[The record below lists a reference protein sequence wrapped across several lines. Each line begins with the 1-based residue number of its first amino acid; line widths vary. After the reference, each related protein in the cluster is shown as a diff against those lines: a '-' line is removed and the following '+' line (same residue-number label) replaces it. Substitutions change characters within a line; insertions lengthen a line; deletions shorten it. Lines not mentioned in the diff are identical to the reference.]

1 MSIQS
6 ALNTS
11 ITGLRSTQLGID
23 LVARNIA
30 NADTAGYTV
39 KNQNPIAQYTDGQV
53 SGVNPGLIQRQVDTF
68 IQQQLRTEIGIGAQV
83 DIKAEFL
90 TRIDQLL
97 GRPGDANALDTV
109 LNDFGTSLQGLIS
122 TPDQFLTRSEVITD
136 ATTLAN
142 QLNRISNDI
151 QDLRQQTEVALSDA
165 VEEANVAL
173 QSIARLNQEIQV
185 VFDSA
190 PGVADL
196 QDERDR
202 FIDQLSQ
209 LMDIRV
215 SPGERGA
222 VRVFTGGGNLLVDS
236 QAVDLVFDAR
246 SGIDANAQFSL
257 DDDERG
263 VGTVFLSSLGGTPLD
278 LFRQGVI
285 NSGTIAGYRELRDET
300 LVQAQ
305 AQLDELA
312 HGLALAL
319 SGKTNEG
326 TAVTS
331 GAQTGFDLDVAG
343 LLAGNEISVTYT
355 PTPPGSPRTVTFI
368 PVDDPGTLPL
378 TDAAT
383 NNPNDT
389 VVGIDFSSGLA
400 SAVSQINAALG
411 PNVSVS
417 SPSTDVIRILDDGA
431 ANTVEINAV
440 SAFVTP
446 SALQDNGT
454 QLALF
459 QDLDGTFKTYSNSL
473 DGDGQKIG
481 FAARISVNQQIV
493 DDNSLL
499 VQFETSPL
507 TGSGDP
513 ARPQDLFNRFS
524 QQAITFS
531 PATGIGASSTP
542 FSGTIQNFAQRLVNF
557 QGQQSEVALREQ
569 SAQTVVIDSLQTRFD
584 DETKVDVDVE
594 LSRLL
599 TLQNAYAAN
608 ARVMSVAKELLD
620 ILTRI

>member
-1 MSIQS
+1 MSISS
-6 ALNTS
+6 ALNTA
-11 ITGLRSTQLGID
+11 ITGLRSTQVGID

-30 NADTAGYTV
+30 NADTDGYTV
-39 KNQNPIAQYTDGQV
+39 KSQNPIAQYTSGQV
-53 SGVNPGLIQRQVDTF
+53 SGVNPGQIQRQVDSF

-83 DIKAEFL
+83 DVKAEFL

-97 GRPGDANALDTV
+97 GRPGDANALDTI
-109 LNDFGTSLQGLIS
+109 LNEFGTSLQGLIS
-122 TPDQFLTRSEVITD
+122 TPDQFLTRSEVVSD

-142 QLNRISNDI
+142 QLNRISDEV
-151 QDLRQQTEVALSDA
+151 QQLRQQTELALSDA
-165 VEEANVAL
+165 VDQANVAL

-185 VFDSA
+185 NFDSG

-222 VRVFTGGGNLLVDS
+222 VRVFTGGGNLLVDT
-236 QAVDLVFDAR
+236 QPVDLVFDAR
-246 SGIDANAQFSL
+246 TGIDATAQFSL
-257 DDDERG
+257 DDSERG
-263 VGTVFLSSLGGTPLD
+263 VGSVFLSSLGGTPLD

-285 NSGTIAGYRELRDET
+285 NSGEIAAYKELRDET
-300 LVQAQ
+300 LVEVQ

-331 GAQTGFDLDVAG
+331 GAQNGFDLDVAG
-343 LLAGNEISVTYT
+343 LLAGNEISVTFT
-355 PTPPGSPRTVTFI
+355 PTPPGSPRTVTLI
-368 PVDDPGTLPL
+368 PVDQPGSLPL
-378 TDAAT
+378 TDAASV
-383 NNPNDT
+383 NPNDT
-389 VVGIDFSSGLA
+389 VIGIDFSSGFA
-400 SAVSQINAALG
+400 SAISQIDAALG
-411 PNVSVS
+411 ASISVS
-417 SPSTDVIRILDDGA
+417 SPGTDVIRILDDGA
-431 ANTVEINAV
+431 ANTVTIDAV

-459 QDLDGTFKTYSNSL
+459 QDLDGVFKTYSGSP
-473 DGDGQKIG
+473 DGDGQKTG
-481 FAARISVNQQIV
+481 FAARIAVNQQIV

-499 VQFETSPL
+499 VQYETSPL

-513 ARPQDLFNRFS
+513 ARPQDLFDRFS
-524 QQAITFS
+524 LQSIVFS
-531 PATGIGASSTP
+531 PETGIGASSAP
-542 FSGTIQNFAQRLVNF
+542 FTGTIQNFAQRLINF
-557 QGQQSEVALREQ
+557 QGQQSEIALREQ
-569 SAQTVVIDSLQTRFD
+569 AAQTVVIDSLQTRFD
-584 DETKVDVDVE
+584 DETKVDVDEE

-599 TLQNAYAAN
+599 VLQNAYAAN
-608 ARVMSVAKELLD
+608 ARVMSVAKELLE
-620 ILTRI
+620 ILTRV